1 MTTTSKKLAD
11 EYLRLGG
18 HRLAKVDDSN
28 VTTRQ
33 WGKDSPEA
41 EAFWETNIAPLSA
54 KERRDVE
61 IHLPS
66 ISDR

>member
-1 MTTTSKKLAD
+1 MTTASKKLAD

-18 HRLAKVDDSN
+18 HRLAKVDDSK
-28 VTTRQ
+28 VTTRL
-33 WGKDSPEA
+33 WEKDSPEA
-41 EAFWETNIAPLSA
+41 EAFWDKNIAPLPA
-54 KERRDVE
+54 RERRDVE